1 MCISSLAS
9 SVVWLLETTAS
20 VLNVGPQI
28 NFAALVSLENE
39 MSSSSANLDD
49 FAVATLILRF

>member
-9 SVVWLLETTAS
+9 SVVWLLET